1 VRDLEIVVVGG
12 GVAGASLALRLVR
25 LGAKVTVFER
35 DVRFR
40 DRVRGELMYPW
51 GVAEARRLD
60 LSELLASVGK
70 ELRAWTTRIQPL
82 DSWTRDLTKAP
93 PFGAPTL
100 TFAHAEA
107 QEALLG
113 AAASAGA
120 EVLRGH
126 SVTGVEA
133 GERPSVSFRGSAG
146 RRSVV
151 SAHLVLGAD
160 GRSSI
165 TAATAG
171 IATERLP
178 ETLVLAGAMFASASA
193 PVDTGHVFMRP
204 EAGLLSLVAPLP
216 GGRHR
221 MYAGYHLATGR
232 RNLSG
237 PTARQAFED
246 VLVGAGTPKEWMRG
260 AGLIGPLAEFS
271 GAESWTRP
279 AAKRV
284 ALVGDAGAVSDPSW
298 GCGLSL
304 AMRDVRVLT
313 EALAEADDLD
323 AALHR
328 YAREHATY
336 HESLRRQTRWL
347 ERLFRTPG
355 PEADELR
362 SVAMPKIAADPRRA
376 PDVVGQGP
384 DGPSDD
390 AARARFF
397 GEL

>member
-1 VRDLEIVVVGG
+1 MGG

-51 GVAEARRLD
+51 GVAEAGRLD
-60 LSELLASVGK
+60 LSELLVSVGK
-70 ELRAWTTRIQPL
+70 QLRAWTTRIQPL

-113 AAASAGA
+113 AAAAAGA

-133 GERPSVSFRGSAG
+133 GERPSVSFRGSGG

-171 IATERLP
+171 FATERLA
-178 ETLVLAGAMFASASA
+178 ETLVLAGAMFSSASA
-193 PVDTGHVFMRP
+193 PVETGHVFMRP

-237 PTARQAFED
+237 R
-246 VLVGAGTPKEWMRG
+246 
-260 AGLIGPLAEFS
+260 S
-271 GAESWTRP
+271 
-279 AAKRV
+279 
-284 ALVGDAGAVSDPSW
+284 
-298 GCGLSL
+298 
-304 AMRDVRVLT
+304 
-313 EALAEADDLD
+313 
-323 AALHR
+323 
-328 YAREHATY
+328 
-336 HESLRRQTRWL
+336 
-347 ERLFRTPG
+347 RT
-355 PEADELR
+355 
-362 SVAMPKIAADPRRA
+362 
-376 PDVVGQGP
+376 
-384 DGPSDD
+384 
-390 AARARFF
+390 
-397 GEL
+397 